1 MCRACWVLERGRGL
15 AKQLLPVHLS
25 MAFESKASS
34 GGMADEESPH
44 VASTAWLLDYRQQW

>member
-1 MCRACWVLERGRGL
+1 
-15 AKQLLPVHLS
+15 